1 MQNVYGPR
9 IKMKRPTYK
18 ALTIR
23 HLPALAALALAFL
36 FCAGAHAFSLNNED
50 ELLDAEVAFAI
61 SGASKGN
68 SIFVRYN
75 IAEGYYLYRHTFKFS
90 PVTEGV
96 TFGEPVIP
104 PGEKHVDDYFG
115 EVETYRQSL
124 SIEIPFAYN
133 GHAPLD
139 ILELQAISRG
149 CADIGVCYP
158 PLAQTI
164 AVGVDPAAVTG
175 TLPEQTAAAP
185 PLAEQDRIAATLM
198 QGASL
203 LTLLTFFGFGLLLAF
218 TPCVFPMIPILS
230 GIIIGQGKS
239 VTTRRAF
246 VLSVIYV
253 LAMALTYTVAGVLV
267 GLSGENIQAL
277 FQNPWILGLFAAVF
291 VLLALAMFGFYELQM
306 PSAMQSRLTSLSNS
320 QQGGNLA
327 GVAVMGFLSA
337 LIVGPC
343 VTAPL
348 IGALIYIA
356 QTGDAVLGGAA
367 LFALSLGMGA
377 PLIVIGTSTG
387 KWMPKAGPWMNA
399 VKNLFGVLLLAV
411 AVWLLS
417 RVLPASVTMA
427 LYATLAIGTGVY
439 MGALEPVNENRGNW
453 QKLWKALGLILL
465 IYGAA
470 LIIGALAGNQSML
483 HPLKGI
489 TATGKNTS
497 VESHLTF
504 RQIKGIAGL
513 QQALDEAKRNQ
524 QPVMLDF
531 YADWCVS
538 CKEMEAFTFPDPAV
552 REALASFMLIQADV
566 TANDAEDKAL
576 LKQLGLFGPPAII
589 FYGLE
594 SEEIAGHR
602 VVGYMKAEDFLA
614 HLGQVKQAI

>member
-1 MQNVYGPR
+1 MNANVVFA
-9 IKMKRPTYK
+9 RPGK
-18 ALTIR
+18 LK
-23 HLPALAALALAFL
+23 LPALLLFILCFLPSAALQAFQL
-36 FCAGAHAFSLNNED
+36 GQD
-50 ELLDAEVAFAI
+50 DGLLDAEVAFSI
-61 SGASKGN
+61 SGSSKGN
-68 SIFVRYN
+68 SIFVHYN

-90 PVTEGV
+90 PITEGV
-96 TFGEPVIP
+96 TFGEPAIP
-104 PGEKHVDDYFG
+104 PGERHVDDYFG
-115 EVETYRQSL
+115 EVETYRKNL
-124 SIEIPFAYN
+124 SIEIPFTYN
-133 GHAPLD
+133 GHASLD

-158 PLAQTI
+158 PLAQTL
-164 AVGVDPAAVTG
+164 AVGVDPASASG
-175 TLPEQTAAAP
+175 ALPEPAP
-185 PLAEQDRIAATLM
+185 AQPVSLSEQDRIAATLM

-230 GIIIGQGKS
+230 GIIIGQGKT
-239 VTTRRAF
+239 VTARRAF
-246 VLSVIYV
+246 ILSVVYV

-277 FQNPWILGLFAAVF
+277 FQNPWILALFAAVF

-306 PSAMQSRLTSLSNS
+306 PSAIQSRLSAFSNNR
-320 QQGGNLA
+320 QGGNLA

-367 LFALSLGMGA
+367 LFALSMGMGA

-387 KWMPKAGPWMNA
+387 KWMPKAGAWMNA
-399 VKNLFGVLLLAV
+399 IKNLFGVLLLVV

-417 RVLPASVTMA
+417 RVLPAGVTMV
-427 LYATLAIGTGVY
+427 LYSALAIGSAVY
-439 MGALEPVNENRGNW
+439 MGAFEPQRENRGSNW
-453 QKLWKALGLILL
+453 HKLWKAIGLILF

-470 LIIGALAGNQSML
+470 LIIGALSGSQSLL

-489 TATGKNTS
+489 AASTRNAGA
-497 VESHLTF
+497 EEHLAF
-504 RQIKGIAGL
+504 RAIKGPAGL
-513 QQALDEAKRNQ
+513 QQALDEARLNK

-552 REALASFMLIQADV
+552 GEALASFMLIQADV
-566 TANDAEDKAL
+566 TANDEEDKAL

-589 FYGLE
+589 FYNLE
-594 SEEIAGHR
+594 GEEITGHR
-602 VVGYMKAEDFLA
+602 VVGYMKAEDFLS
-614 HLGQVKQAI
+614 HLRQLKQAI